1 MKINEIKAALANL
14 AQKVEPVA
22 VPSVTSPKAEVK
34 TTTPVDSSKNTATAT
49 SANHGSAVPV
59 ASKQSTRTPS
69 TKKSVSTKAAT
80 TAPVTKD
87 VAPVVTVPAQ
97 IEPKPLP
104 MVDQETK
111 PVTGTAKKPTTR
123 KTKTATVIPIDSIEV
138 VVAKYLKAGVD
149 YAVIPGCGKKP
160 ALLKAGA
167 EKLAEIYCL
176 RSTSQIINRVEN
188 YSQMFVLYEV
198 ETTIYDSEG
207 NILAVGLG
215 SCNTKERRYQKG
227 DFAANLNTVT
237 KMARKRSYVDGILT
251 ATHASGVFTQDIED
265 IAVELRQAEAVG

>member
-138 VVAKYLKAGVD
+138 VVAKHLKAKLD
-149 YAVIPGCGKKP
+149 FDTISGCGRKP
-160 ALLKAGA
+160 VLLKAGA
-167 EKLAEIYCL
+167 EKLAEIYGL
-176 RSTSQIINRVEN
+176 RTTSKVINRVERFD
-188 YSQMFVLYEV
+188 QLFVLYEV
-198 ETTIYDSEG
+198 QTTVYDADG
-207 NILAVGLG
+207 NIVAEGIG

-227 DFAANLNTVT
+227 DFAANLNTVL
-237 KMARKRSYVDGILT
+237 KMAKKRSYVDSILT
-251 ATHASGVFTQDIED
+251 ATHASRVFTQDIED
-265 IAVELRQAEAVG
+265 IAVEMRQAEAVG

>member
-14 AQKVEPVA
+14 AQKVEPVT
-22 VPSVTSPKAEVK
+22 VTSVTPPKAEVK
-34 TTTPVDSSKNTATAT
+34 ATAPEDSCKNTATAT
-49 SANHGSAVPV
+49 TANHGAAVPV
-59 ASKQSTRTPS
+59 ASKQSTSTPS
-69 TKKSVSTKAAT
+69 TKRSVSTKAAT
-80 TAPVTKD
+80 TVPVTKD

-111 PVTGTAKKPTTR
+111 PAVVVPKKSTTR
-123 KTKTATVIPIDSIEV
+123 KTKTATIIPMDSIEI

-167 EKLAEIYCL
+167 EKLAAIYGY
-176 RSTSQIINRVEN
+176 RSTSQVINRVER
-188 YSQMFVLYEV
+188 YDQLFVLYEV
-198 ETTIYDSEG
+198 QTTIYDSEG

-265 IAVELRQAEAVG
+265 IAIDNTRMEVVG